1 MLYIGS
7 DLMDGKSVKTKAFKA
22 AFPHTVPI
30 LAGFLFLGA
39 AYGIL
44 MRTKGFSF
52 VYPMIMSVTIF
63 GGSLEFVTVSMLLSS
78 FAPLETLILTL
89 MIQSRHLF
97 YGLAMLDKYKG
108 TGLKKLYL
116 IFGMCDETFSVNYTA
131 DVPKDVD
138 RGWFMF
144 FVTLLNQI
152 YWAAGPTL
160 GGIFGS
166 FITFDTKGLEFVM
179 TALFVVIFLEQWLK
193 DKNHFPA
200 LIGLGLSVLSLAVF
214 GSSNFMLPAMFAI
227 LTALTILRKPFE
239 KKGGEAK

>member
-116 IFGMCDETFSVNYTA
+116 IFGMCDETFSVNCTA
-131 DVPKDVD
+131 DIPEGVD
-138 RGWFMF
+138 KGWFYY
-144 FVTLLNQI
+144 FVTLLNE
-152 YWAAGPTL
+152 L
-160 GGIFGS
+160 
-166 FITFDTKGLEFVM
+166 
-179 TALFVVIFLEQWLK
+179 
-193 DKNHFPA
+193 
-200 LIGLGLSVLSLAVF
+200 
-214 GSSNFMLPAMFAI
+214 
-227 LTALTILRKPFE
+227 
-239 KKGGEAK
+239 